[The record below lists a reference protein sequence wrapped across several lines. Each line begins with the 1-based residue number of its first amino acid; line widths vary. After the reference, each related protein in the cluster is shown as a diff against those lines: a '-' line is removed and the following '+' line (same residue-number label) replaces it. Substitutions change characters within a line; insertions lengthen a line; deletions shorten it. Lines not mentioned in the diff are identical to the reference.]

1 MRIDLSA
8 EPAPPA
14 AARQALRRFCLA
26 AASAAGIG
34 ADWRVGLALVD
45 DETMRRLNR
54 QWREHDKPTNVLSFA
69 GTGEPLTPRS
79 RLRDLGDLAL
89 SPAYCAREADAAG
102 MDREMRLGQLVVHGI
117 LHLAGWDHETGPE
130 DEAAME
136 ALEERILS
144 TLRPADFRALRPL
157 VG

>member
-1 MRIDLSA
+1 VRIDLSA
-8 EPAPPA
+8 DPAPPA
-14 AARQALRRFCLA
+14 PARRALRRFCLA
-26 AASAAGIG
+26 AATATGLG
-34 ADWRVGLALVD
+34 PGWRVGLALVD
-45 DETMRRLNR
+45 DAAMQSLNR
-54 QWREHDKPTNVLSFA
+54 QWRDHDKPTNVLSFP

-102 MDREMRLGQLVVHGI
+102 MDREMRLGHLVVHGI
-117 LHLAGWDHETGPE
+117 LHLAGWDHERGPE

-136 ALEERILS
+136 ALEERILAS
-144 TLRPADFRALRPL
+144 MATADFRALRPL